1 MKKLVEKIVAL
12 YKENQTQIICGAL
25 MLNGSTNVH
34 ITYAAL
40 TEQAGIRKMLLLV
53 TKTKTASDL
62 LQNRL
67 AVFC

>member
-40 TEQAGIRKMLLLV
+40 TE
-53 TKTKTASDL
+53 
-62 LQNRL
+62 
-67 AVFC
+67 